1 MKVINLLGDIKIE
14 SINGKSFII
23 NGNNRLSVLENGIV
37 LQVGTIV
44 FLNNNTVVTI
54 ESVSGSSINL
64 LNSDQVEFID
74 INTLLDSNRIQLP
87 IYNELINNLS
97 LPLSNNETLNLEQ
110 EKSDKDISSSIT
122 NDSVIDYDNDQML
135 AVAGFETSYYP
146 IKKTD
151 EKDDSYEHINHIE
164 DPFTVGAII
173 TASIT
178 IDNITADDI
187 INIAESK
194 TDIIVH
200 GSVGNDVKVGDTV
213 TVLVGT
219 QSYIT
224 TVQADNTWTVNVPG
238 QVLVDN
244 GTDNVK
250 ATVTTTDIA
259 GNSATA
265 NADHSYTVD
274 TTIAAAIVIDSISHD
289 DVVTAAESSSLQVIT
304 GTVGDDVKAG
314 DIVTVS
320 LDGDVVG
327 TTTAIEQNGQLV
339 WSLSVDG
346 KTLLQADVDRISA
359 SVTTDDIAGN
369 TATANTSHNYSIDVK
384 ASITINPITGDDKI
398 TEAEAHQPT
407 LPISGTVG
415 QDVQVGDQV
424 IVSVNGHDYTTS
436 VQAGKIW
443 SVDVLGRDIL
453 HADTAT
459 ATVTTDYGLPH
470 EVTAT
475 TTEDYTIE
483 ITAGIIISSI
493 AGDNIVN
500 NQETESKVPITGLV
514 GGDVNTGDIVTV
526 TINGITY
533 TTKVSADKT
542 WVVDVD
548 GSALVNNKSDDV
560 HASVITND
568 GAGHQA
574 TATTEKPYTVNTTIA
589 ASITIDNI
597 TADNIINI
605 AESKTD
611 IAVHGTVGDDV
622 KVGDTVVITAGTQ
635 VYSTTVQAGNTWT
648 VNIPGKV
655 LVDNGTDNIKATV
668 TTTDS
673 VGNIATANT
682 DHLYTVDTTIAA
694 SISID
699 NITAD
704 DIINIAESKT
714 DIAVHGTV
722 GDDVKVG
729 DTVTVIVGSETY
741 TTTVKTGAKWT
752 VNVPGQVLVDN
763 GTDDVKATVI
773 TTDIAG
779 NTTTANAEH
788 PYSVDTTIAAS
799 IVIDT
804 ISHDDVVTAIESS
817 SLQVITGTV
826 GDDVKAG
833 DTVTVALD
841 NNVLGTATVIEQDG
855 QLVWSLEVDG
865 ETLLQAN
872 VDRISASVTI
882 DDVAGNTAT
891 ANTSHGYTIDIKA
904 SITINPITGDDKITE
919 AEAHQSTLPI
929 TGTVGQDVQVGD
941 QVVVSVNGHD
951 YTTTVQAGNTWS
963 VDVLGRDILH
973 ADEATATVTT
983 NYGLPH
989 EVTATATEDYTI
1001 EITAGIIISSIAG
1014 DNIVNKQESE
1024 GTVPITGLVG
1034 GDVNAGDTVTVTIN
1048 DISYTTIVSADK
1060 TWVVDVDGSVLVNN
1074 SSDDVHASVTTN
1086 DGAGHQ
1092 ATATTEKPYTV
1103 DVIIAA
1109 SISIDNITADDIINI
1124 AESKVDI
1131 AVHGTVG
1138 DDVKVGDTVT
1148 ITVGTQTYTTIVQ
1161 TGNTWTVNVPGQ
1173 VLVDSGTDNVKAT
1186 VTTTDIAGNTAT
1198 ANADHPYT
1206 VDTTIAASITIDNIT
1221 ADDIINIA
1229 ESKTDIAVHG
1239 SVGDDVK
1246 VGDTVII
1253 TVGTRTYTTTV
1264 QAGGTWT
1271 VNVPGHVLVDNGSD
1285 NVKATVTTT
1294 DIAGNTATANADH
1307 PYSVDTTISASIT
1320 IDNITADDI
1329 INMAESKTDIAVH
1342 GCVGDDVKVGDI
1354 VTVTVDA
1361 ETYTTAVQAGNTW
1374 TVNVAGQVLVDN
1386 GTDNV
1391 KATVTTTDIA
1401 GNSATANA
1409 EHPYSVDT
1417 TIAASIVID
1426 SISHDDVVTAAE
1438 SSSSQLIIGSVGDD
1452 VKVGDIVTVSLDGA
1466 VVGTTTV
1473 IDQNGHLIWS
1483 LDIDGETLLQ
1493 ANVDRISASVT
1504 AHDVAGNVAS
1514 ANTSHNY
1521 TIDVKASIT
1530 INPIT
1535 GDDKITEAEAHQS
1548 TLPITGTVGQDVQVG
1563 DQVVV
1568 SVNGHDYSTTVQAG
1582 NIWSVDVLGRDILH
1596 ADEATATVTTNYGL
1610 PHEVTATTTE
1620 DYTIV
1625 ITADIIISSIAG
1637 DDIVNK
1643 QESETTV
1650 PITGLVGGDVNVGD
1664 TVTVTING
1672 TDYTTTVNADKT
1684 WIVDVDGSALVNNSS
1699 DDVHASVTTNDG
1711 AGHQATAT
1719 TERPY
1724 TVDTIIAASI
1734 IIDNITADDI
1744 INIAE
1749 SKANIAVHG
1758 TVGDDV
1764 KVGDTVTIVVGT
1776 QTYTTTVQTG
1786 NTWTV
1791 NVPGQVLVDNGT
1803 DNVKATV
1810 TTTDIAGNIATANA
1824 DHSYTVDTTIAASI
1838 TIDNITA
1845 DDIINIAESK
1855 TDIAVH
1861 GSVGDDVKVG
1871 DTVTIVVGTQT
1882 YTTTVQTGNTWTV
1895 NVPGQVLVDN
1905 GTDNVKATVT
1915 ITDLAGNTATANA
1928 EHAYSV
1934 DTSITASITIDNITA
1949 DDIINMAESKT
1960 DIAVHGSVGD
1970 DVKVG
1975 DTVTITV
1982 GTQTYTTTVET
1993 GNIWTVNVPGQ
2004 VLVDNG
2010 TDNVKATVTTTD
2022 IAGNVATANA
2032 NHPYTVDITIAASI
2046 VIDTISGDDIVTAA
2060 ESSSSQV
2067 ITGTVGDDVK
2077 AGDIVTVSLDG
2088 AELGTTTVLEQNGQ
2102 LVWSL
2107 DVDGKTLLQAGV
2119 DRISA
2124 SVTAHDVAGNTAT
2137 ANTSHSY
2144 TIDIKASITINPI
2157 TGDNKITEAEAH
2169 QSTLPITGTVGKDVQ
2184 VGDQVVV
2191 SVNGHNYTTTVQT
2204 GNTWSVE
2211 VLGRD
2216 ILHADEATA
2225 TVTTNY
2231 GLPHEVTATTTED
2244 YTIVI
2249 TADIIIS
2256 SIAGDNIVNK
2266 QESEGIVA
2274 ITGLVGGDVNPD
2286 DIVTVTIN
2294 GTSYTTKV
2302 SADKTWVVNVDGSV
2316 LVNNSSDDVI
2326 ASVTTNDGAGHQ
2338 ASATTEKPYTIDTII
2353 AASIIIDNI
2362 TADNIINIAESKTDI
2377 AVHGTVGDDVK
2388 VGDTVTITVGTQTYT
2403 TTVQTGDTWTVNVP
2417 GQVLV
2422 DNGTDNVKASVTT
2435 TDIADNV
2442 ATANA
2447 DHPYTVDTSIAAS
2460 IIIDNIT
2467 ADNIINI
2474 AESKTDIAV
2483 HGSVG
2488 DDVKVGDTV
2497 TIIIGTKTYTTTVQ
2511 MGNTWTVNVPGQV
2524 LVDNGTDDVKAT
2536 VTTTDIAGNVAT
2548 ANAEHSYTIK
2558 TLDASITINNV
2569 TADNVINESEATQ
2582 DLTINGDVGGGVKL
2596 GDQVTVTV
2604 IDHTY
2609 FTHVIS
2615 VNGQLVWQVDIPGS
2629 ILATASVDDINA
2641 AVTATDMAGNS
2652 VTATA
2657 SHQYQ
2662 VADLD
2667 VTITI
2672 DMINDG
2678 KPITGTEYDTNTPIT
2693 VMGTVGGDAKVGD
2706 TVTLQLGDKKV
2717 ETVVITLSNGNL
2729 GYTTSVAGQYFDPS
2743 SDNGFVGDIHASI
2756 TINDSY
2762 QNIASAQADK
2772 TYGAEGDVIIGTS
2785 ASEVINGSGYN
2796 DVIIGDSLISQPNIN
2811 VSLVLD
2817 TSGSM
2822 AQVIIDPNN
2831 VSLNNGYTSGEIII
2845 TNEFGETEVFRKFD
2859 TIKEL
2864 TDFYNGAYSE
2874 AFLHTLLEYYGTIR
2888 LPNGSIQ
2895 TLTYNDLDVNTRIG
2909 QAIDAVH
2916 EISEHYSNIL
2926 NQEQLDNM
2934 EFSLITFAVTIEKN
2948 ERFFWDFVDKKFITA
2963 NGETLNDVLSGV
2975 VAYGATN
2982 DFNMAL
2988 AAGIDSFT
2996 NSDDVNVIYFI
3007 SDGLDGSTDLDLI
3020 RILAGDNL
3028 DYYHPIIIPTL
3039 IGSDVTDTIPEE
3051 VRQIASLGNDYLP
3064 NNEGDSKVI
3073 LVKDITQLGDS
3084 LNNAFDHILTGL
3096 DVIHGGAGNDII
3108 VGDTLNNEWLM
3119 LQYGSDISHLQDLI
3133 DNGTSVKD
3141 ILFTVVA
3148 NENNITVNDV
3158 TTQDVYKYVDDNQTN
3173 LFETSSNTD
3182 SGADTLF
3189 GDAGDDIV
3197 AGSGGN
3203 DVINGGTGNDL
3214 LMGQNGNDTLISIG
3228 GNDILSGGDG
3238 DDIFQLDV
3246 LDSSQASATTIKAID
3261 SGDKID
3267 MSSVLDEDLSITSLL
3282 DNITSATVTSSDITL
3297 TVDHNSVTHTVK
3309 LEAVTDVYSDL
3320 GSSTTEIVTNLFNY
3334 DVFTIK

>member
-327 TTTAIEQNGQLV
+327 ITTAIEQNGQLV

-493 AGDNIVN
+493 AGDNIIN

-597 TADNIINI
+597 TADNIINV

-1048 DISYTTIVSADK
+1048 DISYTTTVSADK

-1074 SSDDVHASVTTN
+1074 SSDEVHASVTTN

-1131 AVHGTVG
+1131 AVHG
-1138 DDVKVGDTVT
+1138 
-1148 ITVGTQTYTTIVQ
+1148 
-1161 TGNTWTVNVPGQ
+1161 
-1173 VLVDSGTDNVKAT
+1173 S
-1186 VTTTDIAGNTAT
+1186 
-1198 ANADHPYT
+1198 
-1206 VDTTIAASITIDNIT
+1206 
-1221 ADDIINIA
+1221 
-1229 ESKTDIAVHG
+1229 
-1239 SVGDDVK
+1239 
-1246 VGDTVII
+1246 
-1253 TVGTRTYTTTV
+1253 
-1264 QAGGTWT
+1264 
-1271 VNVPGHVLVDNGSD
+1271 
-1285 NVKATVTTT
+1285 
-1294 DIAGNTATANADH
+1294 
-1307 PYSVDTTISASIT
+1307 
-1320 IDNITADDI
+1320 
-1329 INMAESKTDIAVH
+1329 
-1342 GCVGDDVKVGDI
+1342 VGDDVKVGDI
-1354 VTVTVDA
+1354 VTVIVDA

-1672 TDYTTTVNADKT
+1672 TDYITTVNADKT

-1764 KVGDTVTIVVGT
+1764 KVGDTVTIIVGT

-1882 YTTTVQTGNTWTV
+1882 YTTTVETGNTWTV

-2191 SVNGHNYTTTVQT
+2191 SVNGHHYTTTVQT

-2388 VGDTVTITVGTQTYT
+2388 VDDTVTITVGTQTYT

-2467 ADNIINI
+2467 ADNIINM

-2511 MGNTWTVNVPGQV
+2511 MGNTWTVNVLGQV

-2615 VNGQLVWQVDIPGS
+2615 VSGQLVWQVDIPGS

-2948 ERFFWDFVDKKFITA
+2948 ERFFWDFVDKEFITA

>member
-54 ESVSGSSINL
+54 ESISGSSINL

-146 IKKTD
+146 IKKID

-741 TTTVKTGAKWT
+741 TTTVKTGDKWT

-788 PYSVDTTIAAS
+788 LYSVDTTIAAS

-804 ISHDDVVTAIESS
+804 ISHDDVVTATESS

-826 GDDVKAG
+826 GDDVKVG

-1048 DISYTTIVSADK
+1048 DISYTTTVSADK

-1074 SSDDVHASVTTN
+1074 SSDEVHASVTTN

-1092 ATATTEKPYTV
+1092 ATAT
-1103 DVIIAA
+1103 
-1109 SISIDNITADDIINI
+1109 
-1124 AESKVDI
+1124 
-1131 AVHGTVG
+1131 
-1138 DDVKVGDTVT
+1138 
-1148 ITVGTQTYTTIVQ
+1148 
-1161 TGNTWTVNVPGQ
+1161 
-1173 VLVDSGTDNVKAT
+1173 KAL
-1186 VTTTDIAGNTAT
+1186 
-1198 ANADHPYT
+1198 Y
-1206 VDTTIAASITIDNIT
+1206 
-1221 ADDIINIA
+1221 
-1229 ESKTDIAVHG
+1229 
-1239 SVGDDVK
+1239 
-1246 VGDTVII
+1246 
-1253 TVGTRTYTTTV
+1253 
-1264 QAGGTWT
+1264 
-1271 VNVPGHVLVDNGSD
+1271 
-1285 NVKATVTTT
+1285 
-1294 DIAGNTATANADH
+1294 
-1307 PYSVDTTISASIT
+1307 
-1320 IDNITADDI
+1320 
-1329 INMAESKTDIAVH
+1329 
-1342 GCVGDDVKVGDI
+1342 C
-1354 VTVTVDA
+1354 
-1361 ETYTTAVQAGNTW
+1361 
-1374 TVNVAGQVLVDN
+1374 
-1386 GTDNV
+1386 
-1391 KATVTTTDIA
+1391 
-1401 GNSATANA
+1401 
-1409 EHPYSVDT
+1409 
-1417 TIAASIVID
+1417 
-1426 SISHDDVVTAAE
+1426 
-1438 SSSSQLIIGSVGDD
+1438 
-1452 VKVGDIVTVSLDGA
+1452 
-1466 VVGTTTV
+1466 
-1473 IDQNGHLIWS
+1473 
-1483 LDIDGETLLQ
+1483 
-1493 ANVDRISASVT
+1493 
-1504 AHDVAGNVAS
+1504 
-1514 ANTSHNY
+1514 
-1521 TIDVKASIT
+1521 
-1530 INPIT
+1530 
-1535 GDDKITEAEAHQS
+1535 
-1548 TLPITGTVGQDVQVG
+1548 
-1563 DQVVV
+1563 
-1568 SVNGHDYSTTVQAG
+1568 
-1582 NIWSVDVLGRDILH
+1582 
-1596 ADEATATVTTNYGL
+1596 
-1610 PHEVTATTTE
+1610 
-1620 DYTIV
+1620 
-1625 ITADIIISSIAG
+1625 
-1637 DDIVNK
+1637 
-1643 QESETTV
+1643 
-1650 PITGLVGGDVNVGD
+1650 
-1664 TVTVTING
+1664 
-1672 TDYTTTVNADKT
+1672 
-1684 WIVDVDGSALVNNSS
+1684 
-1699 DDVHASVTTNDG
+1699 
-1711 AGHQATAT
+1711 
-1719 TERPY
+1719 
-1724 TVDTIIAASI
+1724 
-1734 IIDNITADDI
+1734 
-1744 INIAE
+1744 
-1749 SKANIAVHG
+1749 
-1758 TVGDDV
+1758 
-1764 KVGDTVTIVVGT
+1764 
-1776 QTYTTTVQTG
+1776 
-1786 NTWTV
+1786 
-1791 NVPGQVLVDNGT
+1791 
-1803 DNVKATV
+1803 
-1810 TTTDIAGNIATANA
+1810 
-1824 DHSYTVDTTIAASI
+1824 
-1838 TIDNITA
+1838 
-1845 DDIINIAESK
+1845 
-1855 TDIAVH
+1855 
-1861 GSVGDDVKVG
+1861 
-1871 DTVTIVVGTQT
+1871 
-1882 YTTTVQTGNTWTV
+1882 
-1895 NVPGQVLVDN
+1895 
-1905 GTDNVKATVT
+1905 
-1915 ITDLAGNTATANA
+1915 
-1928 EHAYSV
+1928 
-1934 DTSITASITIDNITA
+1934 
-1949 DDIINMAESKT
+1949 
-1960 DIAVHGSVGD
+1960 
-1970 DVKVG
+1970 
-1975 DTVTITV
+1975 
-1982 GTQTYTTTVET
+1982 
-1993 GNIWTVNVPGQ
+1993 
-2004 VLVDNG
+2004 
-2010 TDNVKATVTTTD
+2010 
-2022 IAGNVATANA
+2022 
-2032 NHPYTVDITIAASI
+2032 
-2046 VIDTISGDDIVTAA
+2046 
-2060 ESSSSQV
+2060 
-2067 ITGTVGDDVK
+2067 
-2077 AGDIVTVSLDG
+2077 
-2088 AELGTTTVLEQNGQ
+2088 
-2102 LVWSL
+2102 
-2107 DVDGKTLLQAGV
+2107 
-2119 DRISA
+2119 
-2124 SVTAHDVAGNTAT
+2124 
-2137 ANTSHSY
+2137 
-2144 TIDIKASITINPI
+2144 
-2157 TGDNKITEAEAH
+2157 
-2169 QSTLPITGTVGKDVQ
+2169 
-2184 VGDQVVV
+2184 
-2191 SVNGHNYTTTVQT
+2191 
-2204 GNTWSVE
+2204 
-2211 VLGRD
+2211 
-2216 ILHADEATA
+2216 
-2225 TVTTNY
+2225 
-2231 GLPHEVTATTTED
+2231 
-2244 YTIVI
+2244 
-2249 TADIIIS
+2249 
-2256 SIAGDNIVNK
+2256 
-2266 QESEGIVA
+2266 
-2274 ITGLVGGDVNPD
+2274 
-2286 DIVTVTIN
+2286 
-2294 GTSYTTKV
+2294 
-2302 SADKTWVVNVDGSV
+2302 
-2316 LVNNSSDDVI
+2316 
-2326 ASVTTNDGAGHQ
+2326 
-2338 ASATTEKPYTIDTII
+2338 
-2353 AASIIIDNI
+2353 
-2362 TADNIINIAESKTDI
+2362 
-2377 AVHGTVGDDVK
+2377 
-2388 VGDTVTITVGTQTYT
+2388 
-2403 TTVQTGDTWTVNVP
+2403 
-2417 GQVLV
+2417 
-2422 DNGTDNVKASVTT
+2422 
-2435 TDIADNV
+2435 
-2442 ATANA
+2442 
-2447 DHPYTVDTSIAAS
+2447 
-2460 IIIDNIT
+2460 
-2467 ADNIINI
+2467 
-2474 AESKTDIAV
+2474 
-2483 HGSVG
+2483 
-2488 DDVKVGDTV
+2488 
-2497 TIIIGTKTYTTTVQ
+2497 
-2511 MGNTWTVNVPGQV
+2511 
-2524 LVDNGTDDVKAT
+2524 
-2536 VTTTDIAGNVAT
+2536 
-2548 ANAEHSYTIK
+2548 
-2558 TLDASITINNV
+2558 
-2569 TADNVINESEATQ
+2569 
-2582 DLTINGDVGGGVKL
+2582 
-2596 GDQVTVTV
+2596 
-2604 IDHTY
+2604 
-2609 FTHVIS
+2609 
-2615 VNGQLVWQVDIPGS
+2615 
-2629 ILATASVDDINA
+2629 
-2641 AVTATDMAGNS
+2641 
-2652 VTATA
+2652 
-2657 SHQYQ
+2657 
-2662 VADLD
+2662 
-2667 VTITI
+2667 
-2672 DMINDG
+2672 
-2678 KPITGTEYDTNTPIT
+2678 
-2693 VMGTVGGDAKVGD
+2693 
-2706 TVTLQLGDKKV
+2706 
-2717 ETVVITLSNGNL
+2717 
-2729 GYTTSVAGQYFDPS
+2729 
-2743 SDNGFVGDIHASI
+2743 
-2756 TINDSY
+2756 
-2762 QNIASAQADK
+2762 
-2772 TYGAEGDVIIGTS
+2772 
-2785 ASEVINGSGYN
+2785 
-2796 DVIIGDSLISQPNIN
+2796 
-2811 VSLVLD
+2811 
-2817 TSGSM
+2817 
-2822 AQVIIDPNN
+2822 
-2831 VSLNNGYTSGEIII
+2831 
-2845 TNEFGETEVFRKFD
+2845 
-2859 TIKEL
+2859 
-2864 TDFYNGAYSE
+2864 
-2874 AFLHTLLEYYGTIR
+2874 
-2888 LPNGSIQ
+2888 
-2895 TLTYNDLDVNTRIG
+2895 
-2909 QAIDAVH
+2909 
-2916 EISEHYSNIL
+2916 
-2926 NQEQLDNM
+2926 
-2934 EFSLITFAVTIEKN
+2934 
-2948 ERFFWDFVDKKFITA
+2948 
-2963 NGETLNDVLSGV
+2963 
-2975 VAYGATN
+2975 
-2982 DFNMAL
+2982 
-2988 AAGIDSFT
+2988 
-2996 NSDDVNVIYFI
+2996 
-3007 SDGLDGSTDLDLI
+3007 
-3020 RILAGDNL
+3020 
-3028 DYYHPIIIPTL
+3028 
-3039 IGSDVTDTIPEE
+3039 
-3051 VRQIASLGNDYLP
+3051 
-3064 NNEGDSKVI
+3064 
-3073 LVKDITQLGDS
+3073 
-3084 LNNAFDHILTGL
+3084 
-3096 DVIHGGAGNDII
+3096 
-3108 VGDTLNNEWLM
+3108 
-3119 LQYGSDISHLQDLI
+3119 
-3133 DNGTSVKD
+3133 
-3141 ILFTVVA
+3141 
-3148 NENNITVNDV
+3148 
-3158 TTQDVYKYVDDNQTN
+3158 
-3173 LFETSSNTD
+3173 
-3182 SGADTLF
+3182 
-3189 GDAGDDIV
+3189 
-3197 AGSGGN
+3197 
-3203 DVINGGTGNDL
+3203 
-3214 LMGQNGNDTLISIG
+3214 
-3228 GNDILSGGDG
+3228 
-3238 DDIFQLDV
+3238 
-3246 LDSSQASATTIKAID
+3246 
-3261 SGDKID
+3261 
-3267 MSSVLDEDLSITSLL
+3267 
-3282 DNITSATVTSSDITL
+3282 
-3297 TVDHNSVTHTVK
+3297 
-3309 LEAVTDVYSDL
+3309 
-3320 GSSTTEIVTNLFNY
+3320 
-3334 DVFTIK
+3334 

>member
-200 GSVGNDVKVGDTV
+200 GSVGNYVKVGDTV

-320 LDGDVVG
+320 LDGDVFG

-635 VYSTTVQAGNTWT
+635 VYSTTVQAGNIWT

-741 TTTVKTGAKWT
+741 TTTVKTGDKWT

-1048 DISYTTIVSADK
+1048 DISYTTTVSADK

-1074 SSDDVHASVTTN
+1074 SSDEVHASVTTN

-1148 ITVGTQTYTTIVQ
+1148 IT
-1161 TGNTWTVNVPGQ
+1161 
-1173 VLVDSGTDNVKAT
+1173 
-1186 VTTTDIAGNTAT
+1186 
-1198 ANADHPYT
+1198 
-1206 VDTTIAASITIDNIT
+1206 
-1221 ADDIINIA
+1221 
-1229 ESKTDIAVHG
+1229 
-1239 SVGDDVK
+1239 
-1246 VGDTVII
+1246 
-1253 TVGTRTYTTTV
+1253 
-1264 QAGGTWT
+1264 
-1271 VNVPGHVLVDNGSD
+1271 
-1285 NVKATVTTT
+1285 
-1294 DIAGNTATANADH
+1294 
-1307 PYSVDTTISASIT
+1307 
-1320 IDNITADDI
+1320 
-1329 INMAESKTDIAVH
+1329 
-1342 GCVGDDVKVGDI
+1342 
-1354 VTVTVDA
+1354 
-1361 ETYTTAVQAGNTW
+1361 
-1374 TVNVAGQVLVDN
+1374 
-1386 GTDNV
+1386 
-1391 KATVTTTDIA
+1391 
-1401 GNSATANA
+1401 
-1409 EHPYSVDT
+1409 
-1417 TIAASIVID
+1417 
-1426 SISHDDVVTAAE
+1426 
-1438 SSSSQLIIGSVGDD
+1438 
-1452 VKVGDIVTVSLDGA
+1452 
-1466 VVGTTTV
+1466 
-1473 IDQNGHLIWS
+1473 
-1483 LDIDGETLLQ
+1483 
-1493 ANVDRISASVT
+1493 
-1504 AHDVAGNVAS
+1504 
-1514 ANTSHNY
+1514 
-1521 TIDVKASIT
+1521 
-1530 INPIT
+1530 
-1535 GDDKITEAEAHQS
+1535 
-1548 TLPITGTVGQDVQVG
+1548 
-1563 DQVVV
+1563 
-1568 SVNGHDYSTTVQAG
+1568 
-1582 NIWSVDVLGRDILH
+1582 
-1596 ADEATATVTTNYGL
+1596 
-1610 PHEVTATTTE
+1610 
-1620 DYTIV
+1620 
-1625 ITADIIISSIAG
+1625 
-1637 DDIVNK
+1637 
-1643 QESETTV
+1643 
-1650 PITGLVGGDVNVGD
+1650 
-1664 TVTVTING
+1664 
-1672 TDYTTTVNADKT
+1672 
-1684 WIVDVDGSALVNNSS
+1684 
-1699 DDVHASVTTNDG
+1699 
-1711 AGHQATAT
+1711 
-1719 TERPY
+1719 
-1724 TVDTIIAASI
+1724 
-1734 IIDNITADDI
+1734 
-1744 INIAE
+1744 
-1749 SKANIAVHG
+1749 
-1758 TVGDDV
+1758 
-1764 KVGDTVTIVVGT
+1764 VGT

-1882 YTTTVQTGNTWTV
+1882 YTTTVETGNTWTV

-2010 TDNVKATVTTTD
+2010 TDNVKAKATVTTTD

-2467 ADNIINI
+2467 ADNIINM

-2524 LVDNGTDDVKAT
+2524 LVDNSTDDVKAT

-2743 SDNGFVGDIHASI
+2743 SDNGFVGDVHASI

-2864 TDFYNGAYSE
+2864 TDFYNSAYSE

-2909 QAIDAVH
+2909 QAIDAIH

-2948 ERFFWDFVDKKFITA
+2948 DRFFWDIVDKEFITA
-2963 NGETLNDVLSGV
+2963 NGETLNDVLNGV